1 MIILA
6 ILILL
11 VPALVS
17 VLLFERL
24 KGYVLDLPK
33 RIMLTFI
40 FAFLIN
46 MTGFAFFII
55 RRWDYVSFS
64 LDGASSMT
72 DVSFVFQYMVFS
84 LVSAVV
90 LAYILSLVR
99 VVKRSQPED
108 KAESEEQTEPEEQT
122 ELEEQTVPEEQSKP
136 EDRK

>member
-6 ILILL
+6 VILLL
-11 VPALVS
+11 VPALIS
-17 VLLFERL
+17 VLLFEKF

-33 RIMLTFI
+33 RIMLMFI

-46 MTGFAFFII
+46 MTGYAFFIVRGWEYI
-55 RRWDYVSFS
+55 SFS

-72 DVSFVFQYMVFS
+72 DVSFVLQYMVFS
-84 LVSAVV
+84 TISAVV

-99 VVKRSQPED
+99 VVKRSQPEE
-108 KAESEEQTEPEEQT
+108 KTESEEQSQ
-122 ELEEQTVPEEQSKP
+122 P